1 MMPIGPL
8 MIEHRLIERVIKVL
22 PGMSKRMTERGEIE
36 PNLIDTTVDF
46 IRMYADRTHH
56 GKEEEILFRD
66 LSKKNLTEEDHRL
79 MGALIDEHVY
89 ARRTVKELVA
99 AKESYLKGN
108 KGALATIMD
117 KMEGLVSLYP
127 EHIKKEDRVFF
138 PASMKYFSR
147 EEQEVMLKEMWEFD
161 RGMIHEKY
169 KIVAGIL
176 EGMGK

>member
-22 PGMSKRMTERGEIE
+22 PEMSKRMSQRGEIE

-66 LSKKNLTEEDHRL
+66 LSKRNLTEEDHRL
-79 MGALIDEHVY
+79 MGTLVDEHVY
-89 ARRTVKELVA
+89 ARQSVKELVA
-99 AKESYLKGN
+99 AKERYLKGD
-108 KGALATIMD
+108 KGALPTIAD
-117 KMEGLVSLYP
+117 KLEGLFRLYP
-127 EHIKKEDRVFF
+127 EHIRKEDKVFF
-138 PASMKYFSR
+138 PASMKYFTR
-147 EEQEVMLKEMWEFD
+147 DEQEVMLKEMWEFD

-169 KIVAGIL
+169 KTVAAIL
-176 EGMGK
+176 EDMGK

>member
-22 PGMSKRMTERGEIE
+22 PEMSKRMTERGEIE

-66 LSKKNLTEEDHRL
+66 LSKRNLTEEDQRL
-79 MGALIDEHVY
+79 MKALVDEHVY
-89 ARRTVKELVA
+89 ARQSVRELVA
-99 AKESYLKGN
+99 AKESYLKGD
-108 KGALATIMD
+108 KGALATIVN
-117 KMEGLVSLYP
+117 KMEGLFNLYP
-127 EHIKKEDRVFF
+127 EHIRKEDRVFF

-169 KIVAGIL
+169 KMVAAIL
-176 EGMGK
+176 EGIGK